1 MTEMM
6 TTTQFAGLELPTDGG
21 SQFDLSGSQLAY
33 GYGQGDYGMGYGEY
47 GMVSVGLVLLK

>member
-1 MTEMM
+1 MM

-47 GMVSVGLVLLK
+47 GMVSVRLVLLK